1 MSVCRRYSAAIKGVR
16 KEDTERSPDEP
27 EQSAEVQIVVSPAQ
41 FQWLTKQCEFL
52 GVTKQEMIADI
63 LEEWICRNGGLMM
76 PRLDP
81 SVMVRWALDE
91 FMQRHQDEFLPV
103 CGPGIDQNNLSDI

>member
-52 GVTKQEMIADI
+52 GVTKQEMIADADI
-63 LEEWICRNGGLMM
+63 LEGMDLPKRGSHDAS
-76 PRLDP
+76 PRPLCDG
-81 SVMVRWALDE
+81 
-91 FMQRHQDEFLPV
+91 PV
-103 CGPGIDQNNLSDI
+103 GA